1 MLFFVG
7 VTDFEFTSE
16 CIVFDLL
23 KIVLYH
29 GWLVDPQDEA
39 AVKAIQNLS
48 YNQVVEKMISTKESK
63 LCR

>member
-1 MLFFVG
+1 M
-7 VTDFEFTSE
+7 
-16 CIVFDLL
+16 FDLL